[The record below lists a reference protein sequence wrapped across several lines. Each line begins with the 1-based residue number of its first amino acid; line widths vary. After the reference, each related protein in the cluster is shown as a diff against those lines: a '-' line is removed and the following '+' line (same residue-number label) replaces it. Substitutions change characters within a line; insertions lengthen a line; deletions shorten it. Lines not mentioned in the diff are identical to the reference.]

1 MRDKKLYFSLDVGTR
16 TVIGAVLEER
26 NEKFHILAAEIEE
39 HNTRAMLD
47 GQIHD
52 IPAVTEVVKKVKT
65 KLEKK
70 VKSSLSEVSV
80 AAAGRALYTQK
91 ASITKNLLP
100 GEIITDNSVYSL
112 VMAGVLEAEKLIK
125 ESTCQQDN
133 NYYCVGY
140 SVIKYYLDF
149 QEIKNLVGQ
158 RGNQI
163 GVDIIATFLPRIV
176 VDSLNSV
183 ITGADLVIKNMTL
196 EPIAASSIV
205 ISEGMRRLNIAL
217 VDIGAGTSDI
227 AVSIN
232 GAISSYAMVPCAG
245 DMITEAVS
253 EKLLV
258 DFNTAEDIKKRLN
271 TDTNIIYKD
280 ILGMTLEMSSRE
292 ILDLIFENIEIL
304 AKKISHEIISLNG
317 KTPQAVIL
325 IGGGSLTPLLPE
337 RIAEEIGLPRERV
350 AIRGRE
356 IIDNIIGANNKLNG
370 PMAITPLGIALTQ
383 SLGMRNSF
391 EFLRING
398 EMIRI
403 FGREK
408 LTVLDAL
415 MASGVKS
422 SEIYAKPGAGITIE
436 FNNKIM
442 ILKGKK
448 GIDPQ
453 IKINEKLAGL
463 DDLVQNGDN
472 IIFIPAQPGEDAKGI
487 IKDILPDNLE
497 KTLLING
504 QKRYLKPIIYQN
516 GIKVKLNAPLIDKAV
531 IYVNNIDTITDVLH
545 YLEIEKEA
553 IQQIYVNSKDASLE
567 TEVHN
572 HDEITIV
579 YKSEADSYENQEI
592 NGPLSTTSKIQI
604 SVNGEQVFLDKTNAP
619 LMLLDIFKAI
629 DFSPTPPI
637 DKNKLVLKVNN
648 EKAAYTSYIESG
660 DEVEIFWE

>member
-1 MRDKKLYFSLDVGTR
+1 MRDKNLYFSLDVGTR
-16 TVIGAVLEER
+16 TVVGTVLEER
-26 NEKFHILAAEIEE
+26 NEKFYILAAEIEE

-52 IPAVTEVVKKVKT
+52 IPAVTEIVKKVKA

-70 VKSSLSEVSV
+70 IKSKLAEVSV

-91 ASITKNLLP
+91 ASITKNLSP
-100 GEIITDNSVYSL
+100 GEVINENSIYSL

-125 ESTCQQDN
+125 KSTSHQDN

-140 SVIKYYLDF
+140 SVIKYYLDS

-158 RGNQI
+158 RGNLM
-163 GVDIIATFLPRIV
+163 GVEIIATFLPRVV

-196 EPIAASSIV
+196 EPIAASTIV

-227 AVSIN
+227 AISIN
-232 GAISSYAMVPCAG
+232 GAISYYAMVPSAG

-258 DFNTAEDIKKRLN
+258 DFNTAENIKKRLN
-271 TDTNIIYKD
+271 TQTKISYKD
-280 ILGMTLEMSSRE
+280 ILGMDMEISSGE
-292 ILDLIFENIEIL
+292 IIDLISENIETL
-304 AKKISHEIISLNG
+304 AKKISHEILSLNG
-317 KTPQAVIL
+317 KAPQAIIL

-337 RIAEEIGLPRERV
+337 KIANEVGLPKERV
-350 AIRGRE
+350 AVRGRE
-356 IIDNIIGANNKLNG
+356 IMDNIFGANSKLNG
-370 PMAITPLGIALTQ
+370 PMSITPLGIALTQ
-383 SLGMRNSF
+383 SLGRRNSF
-391 EFLRING
+391 EFLHING
-398 EMIRI
+398 EMVRI

-408 LTVLDAL
+408 LSVLDAL

-422 SEIYAKPGAGITIE
+422 SEIYAKPGAGITFE
-436 FNNKIM
+436 LNNKIM
-442 ILKGKK
+442 ILKGQK
-448 GIDPQ
+448 GTDPQ
-453 IKINEKLAGL
+453 IKINGKSASL

-472 IIFIPAQPGEDAKGI
+472 IFFEPAQPGENARGI

-497 KTLLING
+497 KTLFING
-504 QKRYLKPIIYQN
+504 QKRYLKPIVYQN
-516 GIKVKLNAPLIDKAV
+516 GIKVKLNAPLMDKA
-531 IYVNNIDTITDVLH
+531 IISVNTMDTIKDVFQ
-545 YLEIEKEA
+545 YLEIEQETV
-553 IQQIYVNSKDASLE
+553 QQISVNSKDASLE

-572 HDEITIV
+572 NDEITIV
-579 YKSEADSYENQEI
+579 YKSESDSYENKEI
-592 NGPLSTTSKIQI
+592 NGQLSTTDRIQI
-604 SVNGEQVFLDKTNAP
+604 TVNAEHVFLDKTKSP

-637 DKNKLVLKVNN
+637 DKNKLVLKINN
-648 EKAAYTSYIESG
+648 ENATYTSYIKNG
-660 DEVEIFWE
+660 DKVEIFWD